1 MHKSMITAVSLAF
14 LAATGAHAQVK
25 INPGPIKG
33 VTLVKENVRGTVW
46 CEIAPMVGTPPNAVV
61 HIYNSTFADNCT
73 EERSA
78 ALDMTKLASEMGVEK
93 VVMNPGRYWVF
104 DRVTIFS
111 GGELVDFNGIKAH
124 WAATMTPQDVAA
136 IVGSTPY
143 SVGRIKRDTEWF
155 YMKGKPAYVL
165 RTPEGKVWVLQ
176 VYTKV
181 KDSTLSMETLDQLGD
196 KLQLP
201 AGWKFEKL
209 VLKEDL
215 SLQPRWSDGS
225 AYIMRDNL
233 GNTYMGCG
241 FDKSCSYLP

>member
-1 MHKSMITAVSLAF
+1 
-14 LAATGAHAQVK
+14 
-25 INPGPIKG
+25 
-33 VTLVKENVRGTVW
+33 
-46 CEIAPMVGTPPNAVV
+46 
-61 HIYNSTFADNCT
+61 
-73 EERSA
+73 
-78 ALDMTKLASEMGVEK
+78 
-93 VVMNPGRYWVF
+93 
-104 DRVTIFS
+104 
-111 GGELVDFNGIKAH
+111 
-124 WAATMTPQDVAA
+124 
-136 IVGSTPY
+136 
-143 SVGRIKRDTEWF
+143 
-155 YMKGKPAYVL
+155 MKGKPAYVL